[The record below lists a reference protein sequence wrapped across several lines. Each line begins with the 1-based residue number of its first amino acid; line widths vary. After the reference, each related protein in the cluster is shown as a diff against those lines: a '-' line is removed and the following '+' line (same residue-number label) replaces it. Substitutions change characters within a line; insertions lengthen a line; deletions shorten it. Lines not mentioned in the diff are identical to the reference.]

1 MRNRV
6 IKLLLKKEL
15 LDVFRD
21 RKAIIML
28 VLVPL
33 LIYPLIFFGSFAV
46 MTMIQSNIEQGE
58 YKVLLSVD
66 DDGALERQIAKYNED
81 KKSEDKDSE
90 DKDSEDKGSEDKDS
104 EDKKTDVDKASSGD
118 QSAENSS
125 SSTEEEKSHIIMVSI
140 SDYVRNGE
148 YKLENDTPEGR
159 AELADKILQDE
170 KADVY
175 VDTQISSDGR
185 LTYRTKYV
193 SSITDSNYA
202 ETVVKD
208 ILDDLSDVETR
219 NVIEEA
225 GLDAENVIHPF
236 GIRREN
242 IASTE
247 QSAGSILGMILP
259 FMLVISLLMGTMYP
273 AIDTTAGEKE
283 RGTLETLLTLP
294 IRNHEMILAKFITVA
309 LMGILSAILNVIS
322 MGFMIFYLIKLV
334 QSEAASDLGL
344 DLRNFNLGTFVPAM
358 LVTVLA
364 IMAFSLFISAV
375 TMCIAALAKSYKE
388 ANNYITPLTLVV
400 MLTGY
405 IGFVPN
411 IQLDNKMAMIPVA
424 NICLLVKEMLLFKAS
439 MGPTAIVLLSN
450 VLYAGMA
457 IMVLSRMYDSEGVLF
472 DEGKSGLQLF
482 QKRSNISKGGV
493 PTSGDAWFIVFF
505 VMILYL
511 YFGSILQVNH
521 GSAGVFYSQLIVVGT
536 PLFMA
541 LYTKRSIRETY
552 HFKKFRI
559 VGFLGSVLLFIGAF
573 LIENIISTFLYQ
585 FFPESFDQMNS
596 GLAET
601 LMGDNVLI
609 SFLIVAVTPA
619 ICEEM
624 MFRGFIYSGFRSKY
638 RKWSAIVLVSFIF
651 GVYHTSLI
659 RLIPTMML
667 GICFAMIVFYTDS
680 IFPAMVMHC
689 INNAVGVIG
698 MYKPGLL
705 EETFPLIFG
714 QNSTILSDLILGII
728 SVVMVYAGIK
738 ILKICERDRKAKH
751 N

>member
-46 MTMIQSNIEQGE
+46 MTMIQSNMEQGE

-66 DDGALERQIAKYNED
+66 DEGALEQQIAKYNED
-81 KKSEDKDSE
+81 KNSEKEKS
-90 DKDSEDKGSEDKDS
+90 
-104 EDKKTDVDKASSGD
+104 DVDKASAGD
-118 QSAENSS
+118 QSVEKESS
-125 SSTEEEKSHIIMVSI
+125 SSDEEKNRILVVYI
-140 SDYVRNGE
+140 SDYIRNGE
-148 YKLENDTPEGR
+148 FELENDSPEGR
-159 AELADKILQDE
+159 AALADKILQAE

-185 LTYRTKYV
+185 VTYRTKYV

-208 ILDDLSDVETR
+208 ILDDLSDEETR
-219 NVIEEA
+219 NALEEA
-225 GLDAENVIHPF
+225 GLDAEKVTHPF
-236 GIRREN
+236 GIKREN

-259 FMLVISLLMGTMYP
+259 FMLVVSLLMGTMYP

-294 IRNHEMILAKFITVA
+294 IKNHEMILAKFITVA
-309 LMGILSAILNVIS
+309 LMGVISAILNVIS

-334 QSEAASDLGL
+334 QSEVASDLGL
-344 DLRNFNLGTFVPAM
+344 DLKNFNLGTFVPAM

-405 IGFVPN
+405 IGFIPN
-411 IQLDNKMAMIPVA
+411 IELDNKMAMIPVA

-439 MGPTAIVLLSN
+439 MGPTAIVLMSN
-450 VLYAGMA
+450 VLYAGLA
-457 IMVLSRMYDSEGVLF
+457 IMLLSRMYDSEGILF

-482 QKRSNISKGGV
+482 QKRSNITKGGV

-521 GSAGVFYSQLIVVGT
+521 GSAGVFYSQLIVVGV
-536 PLFMA
+536 PLIMA

-552 HFKKFRI
+552 HFKGFRI
-559 VGFLGSVLLFIGAF
+559 VGFLGAILLFVGAF
-573 LIENIISTFLYQ
+573 LIENIFSTFLYQ
-585 FFPESFDQMNS
+585 FFPDSFEQMNS

-601 LMGDNVLI
+601 LMGDNMLVSL
-609 SFLIVAVTPA
+609 LIVAITPA

-624 MFRGFIYSGFRSKY
+624 MFRGFIYAGFRSKY
-638 RKWSAIVLVSFIF
+638 KKWTAIILVSFIF

-659 RLIPTMML
+659 RLVPTMML
-667 GICFAMIVFYTDS
+667 GVCFAMIVYYTDS

-689 INNAVGVIG
+689 LNNAIGVIA
-698 MYKPGLL
+698 MYKPGFL
-705 EETFPLIFG
+705 EENFPLIFSE
-714 QNSTILSDLILGII
+714 NSTIMSDFILCFF
-728 SVVMVYAGIK
+728 SVVMVFAGVK
-738 ILKICERDRKAKH
+738 ILKICERDWKVELEKAK
-751 N
+751 

>member
-46 MTMIQSNIEQGE
+46 MTMIQSNMEQGE

-66 DDGALERQIAKYNED
+66 DDGALEQQIAEYNED
-81 KKSEDKDSE
+81 KKSEKEKS
-90 DKDSEDKGSEDKDS
+90 
-104 EDKKTDVDKASSGD
+104 DVDKASAGD
-118 QSAENSS
+118 QSVEKESS
-125 SSTEEEKSHIIMVSI
+125 SSDEEKSRILVVYI
-140 SDYVRNGE
+140 SDYIRNGE
-148 YKLENDTPEGR
+148 FELENDTPEGR
-159 AELADKILQDE
+159 AALADKILQAE

-185 LTYRTKYV
+185 VTYRTKYV

-208 ILDDLSDVETR
+208 ILDDLSDEETR
-219 NVIEEA
+219 NALEEA
-225 GLDAENVIHPF
+225 GLDAEKVTHPF
-236 GIRREN
+236 GIKREN

-259 FMLVISLLMGTMYP
+259 FMLVVSLLMGTMYP

-294 IRNHEMILAKFITVA
+294 IKNHEMILAKFITVA
-309 LMGILSAILNVIS
+309 LMGVISAILNVIS

-334 QSEAASDLGL
+334 QSEVASDLGL
-344 DLRNFNLGTFVPAM
+344 DLKNFNLGTFVPAM

-405 IGFVPN
+405 IGFIPN
-411 IQLDNKMAMIPVA
+411 IELDNKMAMIPVA

-450 VLYAGMA
+450 VLYAGLA
-457 IMVLSRMYDSEGVLF
+457 IMLLSRMYDSEGILF

-482 QKRSNISKGGV
+482 QKRSNITKGGV

-521 GSAGVFYSQLIVVGT
+521 GSTGVFYSQLIVVGV
-536 PLFMA
+536 PLIMA

-552 HFKKFRI
+552 HFKGFRI
-559 VGFLGSVLLFIGAF
+559 VGFLGAILLFVGAF
-573 LIENIISTFLYQ
+573 LIENIFSTFLYQ
-585 FFPESFDQMNS
+585 FFPDSFEQMNS

-601 LMGDNVLI
+601 LMGDNMLVSL
-609 SFLIVAVTPA
+609 LIVAITPA

-624 MFRGFIYSGFRSKY
+624 MFRGFIYAGFRSKY
-638 RKWSAIVLVSFIF
+638 KKWTAIILVSFIF

-659 RLIPTMML
+659 RLVPTMML
-667 GICFAMIVFYTDS
+667 GVCFAMIVYYTDS

-689 INNAVGVIG
+689 LNNAIGVIA
-698 MYKPGLL
+698 MYKPGFL
-705 EETFPLIFG
+705 EENFPLIFSED
-714 QNSTILSDLILGII
+714 STIMSDLILCII
-728 SVVMVYAGIK
+728 SVVMVFAGVK
-738 ILKICERDRKAKH
+738 ILKICEKDWKVELEKAK
-751 N
+751 

>member
-46 MTMIQSNIEQGE
+46 MTMIQSNMEQGE

-66 DDGALERQIAKYNED
+66 DEGALEQQIAEYNED
-81 KKSEDKDSE
+81 KKSEKEKS
-90 DKDSEDKGSEDKDS
+90 
-104 EDKKTDVDKASSGD
+104 DVDKASAGD
-118 QSAENSS
+118 QSVEKESS
-125 SSTEEEKSHIIMVSI
+125 SSDEEKSRILVVYI
-140 SDYVRNGE
+140 SDYIRNGE
-148 YKLENDTPEGR
+148 FELENDTPEGR
-159 AELADKILQDE
+159 AALADKILQAE

-185 LTYRTKYV
+185 VTYRTKYV

-208 ILDDLSDVETR
+208 ILDDLSDEETR
-219 NVIEEA
+219 NALEEA
-225 GLDAENVIHPF
+225 GLDAEKVTHPF
-236 GIRREN
+236 GIKREN

-259 FMLVISLLMGTMYP
+259 FMLVVSLLMGTMYP

-294 IRNHEMILAKFITVA
+294 IKNHEMILAKFITVA
-309 LMGILSAILNVIS
+309 LMGVISAILNVIS

-334 QSEAASDLGL
+334 QSEVASDLGL
-344 DLRNFNLGTFVPAM
+344 DLKNFNLGTFVPAM

-405 IGFVPN
+405 IGFIPN
-411 IQLDNKMAMIPVA
+411 IELDNKMAMIPVA

-450 VLYAGMA
+450 VLYAGLA
-457 IMVLSRMYDSEGVLF
+457 IMLLSRMYDSEGILF

-482 QKRSNISKGGV
+482 QKRSNITKGGV

-521 GSAGVFYSQLIVVGT
+521 GSAGVFYSQLIVVGV
-536 PLFMA
+536 PLIMA

-552 HFKKFRI
+552 HFKGFRI
-559 VGFLGSVLLFIGAF
+559 VGFLGAILLFVGAF
-573 LIENIISTFLYQ
+573 LIENIFSTFLYQ
-585 FFPESFDQMNS
+585 FFPDSFEQMNS

-601 LMGDNVLI
+601 LMGDNMLVSL
-609 SFLIVAVTPA
+609 LIVAITPA

-624 MFRGFIYSGFRSKY
+624 MFRGFIYAGFRSKY
-638 RKWSAIVLVSFIF
+638 KKWTAIILVSFIF

-659 RLIPTMML
+659 RLVPTMML
-667 GICFAMIVFYTDS
+667 GVCFAMIVYYTDS

-689 INNAVGVIG
+689 LNNAIGVIA
-698 MYKPGLL
+698 MYKPGFL
-705 EETFPLIFG
+705 EENFPLIFSE
-714 QNSTILSDLILGII
+714 NSTIMSDFILCII
-728 SVVMVYAGIK
+728 SVVMVFAGVK
-738 ILKICERDRKAKH
+738 ILKICEKDWKVELEKAK
-751 N
+751 

>member
-46 MTMIQSNIEQGE
+46 MTMIQSNMEQGE

-66 DDGALERQIAKYNED
+66 DDGALEQQIAEYNED
-81 KKSEDKDSE
+81 KKSEKEKS
-90 DKDSEDKGSEDKDS
+90 
-104 EDKKTDVDKASSGD
+104 DVDKASAGD
-118 QSAENSS
+118 QSVEKESS
-125 SSTEEEKSHIIMVSI
+125 SSDEEKSRILVVYI
-140 SDYVRNGE
+140 SDYIRNGE
-148 YKLENDTPEGR
+148 FELENDTPEGR
-159 AELADKILQDE
+159 AALADKILQAE

-185 LTYRTKYV
+185 VTYRTKYV

-208 ILDDLSDVETR
+208 ILDDLSDEETR
-219 NVIEEA
+219 NALEEA
-225 GLDAENVIHPF
+225 GLDAEKVTHPF
-236 GIRREN
+236 GIKREN

-259 FMLVISLLMGTMYP
+259 FMLVVSLLMGTMYP

-294 IRNHEMILAKFITVA
+294 IKNHEMILAKFITVA
-309 LMGILSAILNVIS
+309 LMGVISAILNVIS

-334 QSEAASDLGL
+334 QSEVASDLGL
-344 DLRNFNLGTFVPAM
+344 DLKNFNLGTFVPAM

-405 IGFVPN
+405 IGFIPN
-411 IQLDNKMAMIPVA
+411 IELDNKMAMIPVA

-450 VLYAGMA
+450 VLYAGLA
-457 IMVLSRMYDSEGVLF
+457 IMLLSRMYDSEGILF

-482 QKRSNISKGGV
+482 QKRSNITKGGV

-521 GSAGVFYSQLIVVGT
+521 GSAGVFYSQLIVVGV
-536 PLFMA
+536 PLIMA

-552 HFKKFRI
+552 HFKGFRI
-559 VGFLGSVLLFIGAF
+559 VGFLGAILLFVGAF
-573 LIENIISTFLYQ
+573 LIENIFSTFLYQ
-585 FFPESFDQMNS
+585 FFPDSFEQMNS

-601 LMGDNVLI
+601 LMGDNMLVSL
-609 SFLIVAVTPA
+609 LIVAITPA

-624 MFRGFIYSGFRSKY
+624 MFRGFIYAGFRSKY
-638 RKWSAIVLVSFIF
+638 KKWTAIILVSFIF

-659 RLIPTMML
+659 RLVPTMML
-667 GICFAMIVFYTDS
+667 GVCFAMIVYYTDS

-689 INNAVGVIG
+689 LNNAIGVIA
-698 MYKPGLL
+698 MYKPGFL
-705 EETFPLIFG
+705 EENFPLIFSED
-714 QNSTILSDLILGII
+714 STIMSDFILCII
-728 SVVMVYAGIK
+728 SVVMVFAGVK
-738 ILKICERDRKAKH
+738 ILKICEKDWKVELEKAK
-751 N
+751 

>member
-46 MTMIQSNIEQGE
+46 MTMIQSNMEQGE
-58 YKVLLSVD
+58 YKALLSVD
-66 DDGALERQIAKYNED
+66 DDGALERQIAEYNISKSSD
-81 KKSEDKDSE
+81 KSEDKKE
-90 DKDSEDKGSEDKDS
+90 A
-104 EDKKTDVDKASSGD
+104 DKASTGD
-118 QSAENSS
+118 Q
-125 SSTEEEKSHIIMVSI
+125 TEEKSQIIIVSI
-140 SDYVRNGE
+140 NDYIRNGE

-159 AELADKILQDE
+159 AALADKILQDE

-175 VDTQISSDGR
+175 VDTQLSSDGR
-185 LTYRTKYV
+185 VTYRTKYV

-208 ILDDLSDVETR
+208 ILDELSDVETR
-219 NVIEEA
+219 KAIEEA
-225 GLDAENVIHPF
+225 GLDAEKVTHPF
-236 GIRREN
+236 GIKREN

-259 FMLVISLLMGTMYP
+259 FMLVVSLLMGTMYP

-344 DLRNFNLGTFVPAM
+344 DLKNFNLGTFVPAM

-405 IGFVPN
+405 IGFIPN

-450 VLYAGMA
+450 VLYAGLA
-457 IMVLSRMYDSEGVLF
+457 IMVLSRMYDSEGILF
-472 DEGKSGLQLF
+472 DEGRSGLQLF
-482 QKRSNISKGGV
+482 QKRSNIIRGGL

-521 GSAGVFYSQLIVVGT
+521 GSKGVFYSQLIVVGI
-536 PLFMA
+536 PFAMA
-541 LYTKRSIRETY
+541 IYTKRSIRETY
-552 HFKKFRI
+552 HFKKFKI
-559 VGFLGSVLLFIGAF
+559 VGFLGSILLFIGAF
-573 LIENIISTFLYQ
+573 LIENIFSTFLYQ
-585 FFPESFDQMNS
+585 FFPESFEQMNS

-601 LMGDNVLI
+601 LMGDNMLI

-624 MFRGFIYSGFRSKY
+624 MFRGFVYSGFRSKY
-638 RKWSAIVLVSFIF
+638 KKWTAIVLVSFIF

-659 RLIPTMML
+659 RLVPTMML
-667 GICFAMIVFYTDS
+667 GVCFAMIVYYTDS

-689 INNAVGVIG
+689 INNSLGVIE

-705 EETFPLIFG
+705 DEMFPLIFG
-714 QNSTILSDLILGII
+714 QDSSILSDLVVGII
-728 SVVMVYAGIK
+728 SVVMVYAGVK
-738 ILKICERDRKAKH
+738 ILKICEKSRKAAVEK
-751 N
+751 